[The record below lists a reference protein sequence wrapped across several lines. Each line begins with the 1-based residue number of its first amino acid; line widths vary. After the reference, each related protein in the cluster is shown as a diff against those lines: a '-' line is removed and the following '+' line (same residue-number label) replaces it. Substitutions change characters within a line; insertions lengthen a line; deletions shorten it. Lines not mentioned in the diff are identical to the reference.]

1 MESDPDELVT
11 IGVYQS
17 DVEANLVKNKLQA
30 IGIQA
35 FLAGEEAANMAWIYS
50 AAMGG
55 IKLQVAS
62 CDAEDAASF
71 LEQKPWHEDQSS
83 PTSIATLKV
92 LRPVAEDEDF
102 EEEDDPRGASSFAT
116 MNTLTQIELNSD
128 DEDEKE
134 VLSERE
140 KNADRLVQAAI
151 FGLVFWPLEI
161 YACWLLLKVYV
172 SSEKLEGRPLKNAWV
187 GGGIA
192 LAISM
197 ILLLTF
203 MSFMP
208 FF

>member
-1 MESDPDELVT
+1 MEPDPDELVT

-17 DVEANLVKNKLQA
+17 DVEANLVKNKLEA
-30 IGIQA
+30 IGIKA
-35 FLAGEEAANMAWIYS
+35 YLAGEEAANMAWLYS
-50 AAMGG
+50 TAMGG
-55 IKLQVAS
+55 IRVQVAGS
-62 CDAEDAASF
+62 DAEDAASF
-71 LEQKPWHEDQSS
+71 LEEKPWHEDQSS

-92 LRPVAEDEDF
+92 LRPTAEDEDF
-102 EEEDDPRGASSFAT
+102 AEKKGQRDASSFAT
-116 MNTLTQIELNSD
+116 MNTLRQLELDDD
-128 DEDEKE
+128 DEDEKV

-140 KNADRLVQAAI
+140 KNANRLVQAAI

-208 FF
+208 I